1 MKRKSRE
8 WFPEKRY
15 DCLAFANNV
24 LLALTLMI
32 MFAQIL
38 CLAQL
43 QEFPCE
49 LFGQKATIAKED
61 RLGIVGKKCPL
72 FLHEMVAGT

>member
-1 MKRKSRE
+1 
-8 WFPEKRY
+8 
-15 DCLAFANNV
+15 
-24 LLALTLMI
+24 MI

-61 RLGIVGKKCPL
+61 RLGIVGKKMSSSSP
-72 FLHEMVAGT
+72 